1 MKVLCERI
9 DSHICRNLVDNLKKI
24 GHIGVIEKI
33 DNIAKALNEYQPDL
47 LILRTENITGV
58 VQAYCQNN
66 NVKLIGF
73 GEGQNADIVFSRSQ
87 DVLLPT
93 LDVLSFK
100 DESVDKL
107 DISVFVENENQRL
120 IADFLAKNYNVK
132 IYGPIKIN
140 SPKYLGIPTDI
151 EKYEI
156 LNKSKFFI
164 DLGTYNSYD
173 AVLLGTYPII
183 YSNQN
188 MAEEYKTFE
197 NLVDL
202 VEIIESLDDN
212 ETEDAVRNN
221 LNTLTLE
228 FKKQNSTTFTI
239 DVLKTLGFVSETIK
253 LEENLNDWITC

>member
-1 MKVLCERI
+1 M
-9 DSHICRNLVDNLKKI
+9 
-24 GHIGVIEKI
+24 
-33 DNIAKALNEYQPDL
+33 
-47 LILRTENITGV
+47 
-58 VQAYCQNN
+58 
-66 NVKLIGF
+66 
-73 GEGQNADIVFSRSQ
+73 
-87 DVLLPT
+87 
-93 LDVLSFK
+93 
-100 DESVDKL
+100 
-107 DISVFVENENQRL
+107 
-120 IADFLAKNYNVK
+120 
-132 IYGPIKIN
+132 
-140 SPKYLGIPTDI
+140 
-151 EKYEI
+151 
-156 LNKSKFFI
+156 
-164 DLGTYNSYD
+164 
-173 AVLLGTYPII
+173 GTYPII

>member
-9 DSHICRNLVDNLKKI
+9 DSHICRNLVDSLKKI
-24 GHIGVIEKI
+24 AHIGVIENI
-33 DNIAKALNEYQPDL
+33 DNIAKALNDYQPNL
-47 LILRTENITGV
+47 LILRAENISSV
-58 VQAYCQNN
+58 VQAYCQSN

-73 GEGQNADIVFSRSQ
+73 GEGQKADIVFSKSQ
-87 DVLLPT
+87 DVLRPT

-100 DESVDKL
+100 DTSVDKL
-107 DISVFVENENQRL
+107 DISVFVEDESQRL

-140 SPKYLGIPTDI
+140 SPKYLGVPTDI

-164 DLGTYNSYD
+164 DLGTYNLYD
-173 AVLLGTYPII
+173 AILLGTYPII
-183 YSNQN
+183 YSNQH
-188 MAEEYKTFE
+188 MAKEYKTFE
-197 NLVDL
+197 NLIAL
-202 VEIIESLDDN
+202 VEIMESLDDDN
-212 ETEDAVRNN
+212 TKEIVKDN

-239 DVLKTLGFVSETIK
+239 DVLKALGFTSEIIK
-253 LEENLNDWITC
+253 LEENLNDWISC